1 MAVTLQQ
8 IADAAGVSRA
18 TVDRALKNRGRVN
31 QDVASRIKQLAEEMG
46 YHPNQA
52 GRVLALAKNPIKIG
66 IIIQSV
72 ETTFM
77 QQLIEGVKRT
87 KKEVQRNGVCVEV
100 RYINGVNAQQVID
113 YMEEF
118 KRLGVKGIALLP
130 AEDERIKTEID
141 KLVEVDNIPVITFN
155 ADISASKRLC
165 FIGQDNKKA
174 GQVAAGLMA
183 ECIPPLGQVGII
195 AGPASHPGH
204 NSRVKGFK
212 EILGHSRPDINI
224 INTWHA
230 EKNHESAW
238 VTEEVLSKYPD
249 IKGLFVGTA
258 ALDGICHTIKKHGV
272 DDKIKIIANDV
283 VDENI
288 EKLEAGLINFLIGQ
302 DAETQ
307 GSEPLRL
314 LYHMLVEE
322 IKPKKDRYYTP
333 VIIKNRYN
341 I

>member
-31 QDVASRIKQLAEEMG
+31 PDVANNIKNLAREMG

-72 ETTFM
+72 ETAFI
-77 QQLIEGVKRT
+77 QKLIEGVKRAR
-87 KKEVQRNGVCVEV
+87 KEIQRNGVCVEV

-118 KRLGVKGIALLP
+118 RCQGVKGIALLP
-130 AEDERIKTEID
+130 AEDERLKIEID
-141 KLVEVDNIPVITFN
+141 KLVEVDKIPVVTFN
-155 ADISASKRLC
+155 ADLSASKRLC
-165 FIGQDNKKA
+165 FIGQDNKRA

-183 ECIPPLGQVGII
+183 ECIPPSGHVCII

-204 NSRVKGFK
+204 RSRVNGFK
-212 EILGHSRPDINI
+212 EVLAQSRPDIDI
-224 INTWHA
+224 INTWYA
-230 EKNHESAW
+230 EENHESARI
-238 VTEEVLSKYPD
+238 TKEVLRKYPD
-249 IKGLFVGTA
+249 IKGIFAGTA
-258 ALDGICHTIKKHGV
+258 ALEGICHTIKEHGLEG
-272 DDKIKIIANDV
+272 KIKIIANDV

-302 DAETQ
+302 NAETQ

-322 IKPKKDRYYTP
+322 IKPKEDRYYIP
-333 VIIKNRYN
+333 VIIKTRYN